1 MHIKKEGIIYNPDIS
16 KGIECYVDADFA
28 GVWSQELGDDA
39 DNVMSRT
46 RMIIMYAD
54 CPVYCHSSLQT
65 EIALSTDEAE

>member
-1 MHIKKEGIIYNPDIS
+1 M
-16 KGIECYVDADFA
+16 DADFA
-28 GVWSQELGDDA
+28 GVWSQELGDDV

-54 CPVYCHSSLQT
+54 CPVYCRSSLQT